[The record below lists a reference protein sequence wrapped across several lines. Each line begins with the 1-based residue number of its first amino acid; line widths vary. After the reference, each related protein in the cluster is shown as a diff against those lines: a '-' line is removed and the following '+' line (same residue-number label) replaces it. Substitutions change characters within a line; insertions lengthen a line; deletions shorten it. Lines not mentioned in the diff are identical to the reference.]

1 MPYYLT
7 MNYLESS
14 TNGATGGQTPSGAVE
29 TEPQLTVSDRF
40 RLDGRVV
47 VITGA
52 SSGLG
57 VAFAGAC
64 AQAGADVVVAARR
77 ADRLESTLALIME
90 AGREGLAVTA
100 DVSRQA
106 DCTAIIAATMERFGR
121 IDTLVN
127 NAGIED
133 RGPASRLSV
142 DAFQRVIDV
151 NLTACFQMA
160 QGAAAVMR
168 PGSSI
173 INVASVMAHTTLDM
187 PAGTAYNASKAGVL
201 GLTRSLA
208 RQWTGRKGIRV
219 NALLPGFFPSEMT
232 APVPPA
238 FLTDRLVMGRMGD
251 PAELAAA
258 LVFLASDASSYMTGS
273 ELVVDGGFLLT

>member
-1 MPYYLT
+1 MDR
-7 MNYLESS
+7 E
-14 TNGATGGQTPSGAVE
+14 GQQP
-29 TEPQLTVSDRF
+29 VSPAGRQQAKPDKF

-57 VAFAGAC
+57 VAFARAC
-64 AQAGADVVVAARR
+64 AEAGAHVVVAARR
-77 ADRLESTLALIME
+77 ADRLEATVELVKA

-100 DVSRQA
+100 DVTRQA
-106 DCTAIIAATMERFGR
+106 DCNAVIEAAMGRFGR
-121 IDTLVN
+121 VDVLVN
-127 NAGIED
+127 NAGLED
-133 RGPASRLSV
+133 AGAASRLPLET
-142 DAFQRVIDV
+142 FQQVIDV
-151 NLTACFQMA
+151 NLTACLLMA
-160 QGAAAVMR
+160 QAAAAVMT
-168 PGSSI
+168 PGSTI
-173 INVASVMAHTTLDM
+173 INVASIMAYTTLDA
-187 PAGTAYNASKAGVL
+187 PGGTAYIASKAGVL

-232 APVPPA
+232 GRQMTAE
-238 FLTDRLVMGRMGD
+238 FLGERLVMGRMGD
-251 PAELAAA
+251 PAELACA